1 MNKKLRN
8 VIFSVWYFKSSR
20 SKHDSDKQSFS
31 LRKADFN
38 KRGKSQSVSAT
49 FRKYIEDT

>member
-8 VIFSVWYFKSSR
+8 VIFSCWYFKSSR
-20 SKHDSDKQSFS
+20 SKHDSDKQSFHLEKQIS
-31 LRKADFN
+31 IN
-38 KRGKSQSVSAT
+38 EGKSQSVSAT